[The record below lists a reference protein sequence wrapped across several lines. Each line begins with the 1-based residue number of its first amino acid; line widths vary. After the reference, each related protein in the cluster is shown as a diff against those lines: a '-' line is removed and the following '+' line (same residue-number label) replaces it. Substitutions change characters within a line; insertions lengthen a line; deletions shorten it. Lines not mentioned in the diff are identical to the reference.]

1 MKILLLGSNG
11 QLGQSILHRA
21 APNFLTPL
29 TKEGLDISD
38 RSDVFLKVNQETPDI
53 VINAA
58 AYTDVNLAEIH
69 QDKAKKI
76 NTNGPRYLVE
86 ACSKND
92 IPIIH
97 ISTDYVFDGN
107 KKSPY
112 LPSDKTGPI
121 GIYGKTKLDGEM
133 YVQEY
138 KFGYV
143 IRTSWLFSEYGKNF
157 FKTMYAL
164 SKKQTEISVVCDEI
178 GCPTY
183 AGDLADCLILSSKYI
198 LANKLIPGIYH
209 YASSNHCSWYDFAK
223 SIFKEGYA
231 QKKIKKIPSIQPISG
246 KLYHKNCNIR
256 PKYSALDSSLL
267 SKQIGIDLPDWR
279 SSIQKLF

>member
-92 IPIIH
+92 IPMDQV
-97 ISTDYVFDGN
+97 S
-107 KKSPY
+107 
-112 LPSDKTGPI
+112 
-121 GIYGKTKLDGEM
+121 
-133 YVQEY
+133 
-138 KFGYV
+138 
-143 IRTSWLFSEYGKNF
+143 F
-157 FKTMYAL
+157 F
-164 SKKQTEISVVCDEI
+164 
-178 GCPTY
+178 
-183 AGDLADCLILSSKYI
+183 
-198 LANKLIPGIYH
+198 
-209 YASSNHCSWYDFAK
+209 
-223 SIFKEGYA
+223 
-231 QKKIKKIPSIQPISG
+231 
-246 KLYHKNCNIR
+246 
-256 PKYSALDSSLL
+256 
-267 SKQIGIDLPDWR
+267 
-279 SSIQKLF
+279 

>member
-1 MKILLLGSNG
+1 MKILLLGSSG

-29 TKEGLDISD
+29 TKEALDISD

-58 AYTDVNLAEIH
+58 AFTDVNLAEIH

-183 AGDLADCLILSSKYI
+183 AGDLADCLILSSQYI

-209 YASSNHCSWYDFAK
+209 YASSNYCSWYDFAK

-231 QKKIKKIPSIQPISG
+231 QKKIEKIPSIQPISG
-246 KLYHKNCNIR
+246 ELYHKNCNIR